1 MTQAADTSTEGTLQP
16 PSPRAMVIGLL
27 PSIFINGVLVVLI
40 YQLVK
45 HFTSISDVWAL
56 FISAM
61 PAMIGTMVG
70 LLRQKSLDVLGAFA
84 LITIAFSIVL
94 TFFTGDARLFQIR
107 ESFLT
112 VIFGIVCLLS
122 LFWTKPLWFHIIR
135 SFTAGKN
142 PRQQVAFDEA
152 WQYSAFRAY
161 IRLVT
166 IVWGISYVVEFFLR
180 LTLIFTMTIS
190 RFLIISPI
198 IFYGL
203 TIVVIVWTLRA
214 GGRLRK
220 RADALRAQAAQTTP
234 EETQAAG
241 S

>member
-1 MTQAADTSTEGTLQP
+1 MSQAPDTSTTATLKP
-16 PSPRAMVIGLL
+16 PSLRAMVIGLL
-27 PSIFINGVLVVLI
+27 PSIFVNGVLVILI

-56 FISAM
+56 VISAI
-61 PAMIGTMVG
+61 PAMIGTIVG
-70 LLRQKSLDVLGAFA
+70 LLRQKSVDVLGAFA

-112 VIFGIVCLLS
+112 VIFGVVCMLS
-122 LFWTKPLWFHIIR
+122 LFRAKPLWFYIIR
-135 SFTAGKN
+135 YFTAGN
-142 PRQQVAFDEA
+142 DPRQQVAFDEA

-161 IRLVT
+161 IRQVT
-166 IVWGISYVVEFFLR
+166 IVWGITYVVEFFMR
-180 LTLIFTMTIS
+180 LALIFTMTIS
-190 RFLIISPI
+190 QFLVISPI

-203 TIVVIVWTLRA
+203 TIAVIVWTLRA

-234 EETQAAG
+234 EEPQAAG